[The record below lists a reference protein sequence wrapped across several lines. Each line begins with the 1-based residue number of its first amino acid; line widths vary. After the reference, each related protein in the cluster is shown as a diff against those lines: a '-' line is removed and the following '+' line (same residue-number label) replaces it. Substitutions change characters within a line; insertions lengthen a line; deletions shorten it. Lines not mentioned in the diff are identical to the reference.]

1 MESVLMGKIQIEVC
15 VIVGKSVTRPV
26 MRRADFNNS
35 HKAKGHTSCVLSLN
49 SSKGN
54 KVPMHHYAFESCP
67 KLHNIKVFCI
77 TEVWVLLES
86 CHTELETKKCWG
98 WGRLLL
104 TMSQISAPV
113 EAEAGFV
120 VRTKARNS
128 YLCHIIQA
136 VEDVLASFF
145 RFDPCLYLMVLRC
158 LQKQTGI
165 LSALSWFI
173 FQDGSTWK
181 KFIKHWRSAFNI
193 RNTPRVH
200 PQMQLHLLNS
210 HVDLNLFDFLSFVE
224 HERRYFAECR

>member
-26 MRRADFNNS
+26 QTSDDRPVMRRADFNNS
-35 HKAKGHTSCVLSLN
+35 QKGKGHKSCVLSLN

-54 KVPMHHYAFESCP
+54 KVPMHHCAFESCP
-67 KLHNIKVFCI
+67 KLHNIKVFCV
-77 TEVWVLLES
+77 TEVWVLLET
-86 CHTELETKKCWG
+86 CHTELETKHFWG

-104 TMSQISAPV
+104 AMSQISAPV

-120 VRTKARNS
+120 VRTKVRNS

-145 RFDPCLYLMVLRC
+145 RFDPRLCLMVLRC
-158 LQKQTGI
+158 LQIQTGI

-181 KFIKHWRSAFNI
+181 KINK
-193 RNTPRVH
+193 T
-200 PQMQLHLLNS
+200 LEK
-210 HVDLNLFDFLSFVE
+210 LFQHQE
-224 HERRYFAECR
+224 